1 MERQFDI
8 WRDEYGVPH
17 ISSDS
22 TAGVFQGLG
31 YAHGRDRGMQTLF
44 MRILG
49 KGRVSELLDSSE
61 ASLGID
67 TFFRKMNWSGRMD
80 GHVEGFSEEAR
91 TVVTAYCEG
100 VNGALEEKKPWELS
114 LLGYHPE
121 PWTPEDVILV
131 ARMTGYLTLSQSQAE
146 VERLFIEMVQV
157 GVSDELLHELY
168 PGILGGMDRELIE
181 QVQLQEPDVVPRDLW
196 QIGAPRMMASNNWVI
211 SGNRTTTGGAI
222 LANDPH
228 LESNRLPNIW
238 YEVVLS
244 QGDHYGIGSTMP
256 GMPGLNVG
264 RTDRVSVGATY
275 SFMDAVDSWI
285 ERCRDGSFYRE
296 DEGWKPFVTR
306 KETILRKKKEPVTVV
321 FHEND
326 HGVLEGDPS
335 GPDERMLLATKW
347 TGQDAGAESINA
359 LAAFW
364 SADTVEEAM
373 GILGSATISFNWV
386 FADADG
392 SIGFQMSGKAPIRRP
407 GVSGFVPLPGWLPE
421 NDWQGMVAPEDLPRA
436 LNPKS
441 GSIVTSNQDLNSL
454 GNAEVINMPMAPYR
468 VNRIEQ
474 LLSERAP
481 HTAEEMNQI
490 QGDLYSLEAEAFMEI
505 LGPLLPDT
513 QAGRLL
519 AAWDCRYDPESQGA
533 YLFERFYEA
542 LRTAVFGKNGFG
554 EDAEIFLARQT
565 GVYADFY
572 LNFNRILL
580 SERSAWFADETREEL
595 YGRVAAE
602 ALDGKILTWG
612 ETRKVTMSHIIFGG
626 QLPRFL
632 GFDRGPI
639 ALPGS
644 RATINQGQ
652 IYRSA
657 GRTTTFAPSLRF
669 ATDMGT
675 DVLHSNCSGGPSDRR
690 FSRWYASEMKR
701 WIDND
706 YKTLSADPG
715 EQKYRF

>member
-22 TAGVFQGLG
+22 AAGVFQGLG

-49 KGRVSELLDSSE
+49 KGRVSELLDSSDT
-61 ASLGID
+61 SLGID

-80 GHVEGFSEEAR
+80 GHVEGFTEE
-91 TVVTAYCEG
+91 THTIVTAYCNG

-121 PWTPEDVILV
+121 PWTPEDVILI

-146 VERLFIEMVQV
+146 VERLFIEMVQA
-157 GVSDELLHELY
+157 GLPDELLHELF

-196 QIGAPRMMASNNWVI
+196 QAGAPRMMASNNWVI
-211 SGNRTTTGGAI
+211 SGNRTTTGSAI

-244 QGDHYGIGSTMP
+244 QGDRYGIGSTMP
-256 GMPGLNVG
+256 GMPGLLVG
-264 RTDRVSVGATY
+264 RTDRVSIGSTY

-296 DEGWKPFVTR
+296 NEGWKPFVTR
-306 KETILRKKKEPVTVV
+306 EETILRKKKDPVTIV

-335 GPDERMLLATKW
+335 GSDERMLLATKW

-359 LAAFW
+359 LAAMW

-373 GILGSATISFNWV
+373 EILGPATISFNWV

-392 SIGFQMSGKAPIRRP
+392 SIGFQMSGKAPKRRP

-454 GNAEVINMPMAPYR
+454 GNADVINMPMAPYR
-468 VNRIEQ
+468 VNRVEQ
-474 LLSERAP
+474 LLSER
-481 HTAEEMNQI
+481 TSLSAEEMNQI
-490 QGDLYSLEAEAFMEI
+490 QGDLYSLEAEAFMKI

-513 QAGRLL
+513 EAGRTL
-519 AAWDCRYDPESQGA
+519 AAWDCRYDLESQGA
-533 YLFERFYEA
+533 YLFERFYDA
-542 LRTAVFGKNGFG
+542 LRTEVFGKNGFG

-572 LNFNRILL
+572 LNFNRVLL
-580 SERSAWFADETREEL
+580 SDHSAWFAGETREEL
-595 YGRVAAE
+595 YRRIVAE
-602 ALDGKILTWG
+602 ALDGTILAWG
-612 ETRKVTMSHIIFGG
+612 ETRKITMSHIIFGG
-626 QLPRFL
+626 QFPRFL

-639 ALPGS
+639 VLPGS

-675 DVLHSNCSGGPSDRR
+675 NELHSNSSGGPSDRR
-690 FSRWYASEMKR
+690 FSRWYVSEMKR
-701 WIDND
+701 WMDND
-706 YKTLSADPG
+706 YKTLRADPG
-715 EQKYRF
+715 ERRYRF

>member
-1 MERQFDI
+1 
-8 WRDEYGVPH
+8 
-17 ISSDS
+17 
-22 TAGVFQGLG
+22 
-31 YAHGRDRGMQTLF
+31 
-44 MRILG
+44 
-49 KGRVSELLDSSE
+49 
-61 ASLGID
+61 
-67 TFFRKMNWSGRMD
+67 
-80 GHVEGFSEEAR
+80 
-91 TVVTAYCEG
+91 
-100 VNGALEEKKPWELS
+100 
-114 LLGYHPE
+114 
-121 PWTPEDVILV
+121 
-131 ARMTGYLTLSQSQAE
+131 
-146 VERLFIEMVQV
+146 
-157 GVSDELLHELY
+157 
-168 PGILGGMDRELIE
+168 
-181 QVQLQEPDVVPRDLW
+181 
-196 QIGAPRMMASNNWVI
+196 MASNSWAI
-211 SGNRTTTGGAI
+211 SGDRTTTGGAI
-222 LANDPH
+222 LANDVH
-228 LESNRLPNIW
+228 LETNRIPNIW
-238 YEVVLS
+238 CEVVLN
-244 QGDHYGIGSTMP
+244 QGDRYGIGSTMA
-256 GMPGLNVG
+256 GIPGLLVG
-264 RTDRVSVGATY
+264 RTNRLSISATY

-285 ERCRDGSFYRE
+285 ERCKDGSFYRK

-306 KETILRKKKEPVTVV
+306 EETILRKKKEPVTVV

-335 GPDERMLLATKW
+335 GPEERLLLATRW
-347 TGQDAGAESINA
+347 TGRDAGAESINA

-364 SADTVEEAM
+364 SADTVEAGME
-373 GILGSATISFNWV
+373 GLGPATISFNWV
-386 FADADG
+386 LADADG
-392 SIGFQMSGKAPIRRP
+392 SVGFQMSGKAPKRRP

-441 GSIVTSNQDLNSL
+441 GYLVTSNQDLNSL

-513 QAGRLL
+513 EAGRLL

-580 SERSAWFADETREEL
+580 SERSAWFASETREDL

-612 ETRKVTMSHIIFGG
+612 ETREVTMSHIIFGG

-669 ATDMGT
+669 ATDMGSNE
-675 DVLHSNCSGGPSDRR
+675 LHSNISGGPSDRR

-706 YKTLSADPG
+706 YKTLRADPG